1 MKLIREEAEAGSVK
15 VLEENVGGKR
25 TLYIEGNF
33 MMGDKPNRNNRIYPM
48 RTLRNAVSTYNENY
62 IKTKRSL
69 GELNHNSTPSIDL
82 TKVSHI
88 ITNLEEKGNYFYGKA
103 RILNTPLGKIAQSL
117 IDEGVVLGVSSRALG
132 SVRPNN
138 EGYNIVG
145 DDLMIST
152 VDIVADPSVG
162 AAAFVNGIYE
172 GKEWL
177 YDSKRQDYVA
187 YNIKNKIEKDV
198 VSRRLDE
205 QRMLMH
211 FENYLNLI

>member
-1 MKLIREEAEAGSVK
+1 MKLIREEAESVK
-15 VLEENVGGKR
+15 ILREEKNGKR

-33 MMGDKPNRNNRIYPM
+33 MMGDCPNRNDRIYPM
-48 RTLRNAVSTYNENY
+48 NTLRNAVQLYTENF
-62 IKTKRSL
+62 IKPKRAV

-82 TKVSHI
+82 TKVSHM
-88 ITNLEEKGNYFYGKA
+88 ITKLEERGNYFYGRAK
-103 RILNTPLGKIAQSL
+103 ILNTPMGNIAQSL

-145 DDLMIST
+145 DDLLISC

-177 YDSKRQDYVA
+177 YDSKLQEYVA

-198 VSRRLDE
+198 ISRRLNE
-205 QRMLMH
+205 ERMLLH
-211 FENYLNLI
+211 FENYLKMI